1 MPGTCPFCTQPLAP
15 QALVCA
21 SCARD
26 VIVPAGLV
34 AERDDLLQKC
44 AQARAELEQARGELA
59 ALRGPLRRLAMVRG

>member
-15 QALVCA
+15 QALVCG

-26 VIVPAGLV
+26 VIVPARLL

-44 AQARAELEQARGELA
+44 VEARAELNAARAELA
-59 ALRGPLRRLAMVRG
+59 ALRGPRRRLAMVRG